1 MVYNKDLRV
10 EFAVCKNILKISF
23 LHKAYD
29 VLHNS
34 QELYA
39 NLVTQNRTFYHRIKQ
54 QDCIPFFP
62 SGLFVFLLFTICSKG
77 QIRCVQTNIKCSAV
91 LKAKLRINQAFY
103 SASIAHCYFR
113 IF

>member
-23 LHKAYD
+23 PHKAYD

-39 NLVTQNRTFYHRIKQ
+39 NLVTQNRTLYHRIKQ
-54 QDCIPFFP
+54 QDCILFFQVVYLYFCY
-62 SGLFVFLLFTICSKG
+62 SQYVVKGKLDMSKPTLNA
-77 QIRCVQTNIKCSAV
+77 VQC
-91 LKAKLRINQAFY
+91 
-103 SASIAHCYFR
+103 
-113 IF
+113 